1 MSRFT
6 KQITSYW
13 QQFRTVVRNE
23 YGSIFTDAGV
33 ILVLVLA
40 LLIYSTLYSL
50 AYGTQVLRNVPIGVI
65 DMSNTST
72 SRQLINTFNAGP
84 NVYVAYEPGDMDEA
98 KHLFYDREIYGVV
111 YIPSDYEE
119 KLLGGQQAVVSL
131 YVDASYFL
139 MYRQAFQELV
149 SGIGTTGAMVE
160 FQRLIAKG
168 ANIPQATATTQP
180 VIYQSHNLF
189 NPYLGYGSFVM
200 PAIIMVI
207 IQQTMLIGIGMIG
220 GTWSEFGLYKKLI
233 PPGRRRMSTLP
244 VVAGKA
250 FVWGYKNQMCQKRK

>member
-84 NVYVAYEPGDMDEA
+84 NVYVAYEPLLILCWEESHQFIA
-98 KHLFYDREIYGVV
+98 LHVFSLLTPQHFRL
-111 YIPSDYEE
+111 PSSVFS
-119 KLLGGQQAVVSL
+119 LLL
-131 YVDASYFL
+131 
-139 MYRQAFQELV
+139 
-149 SGIGTTGAMVE
+149 
-160 FQRLIAKG
+160 
-168 ANIPQATATTQP
+168 
-180 VIYQSHNLF
+180 
-189 NPYLGYGSFVM
+189 
-200 PAIIMVI
+200 
-207 IQQTMLIGIGMIG
+207 
-220 GTWSEFGLYKKLI
+220 
-233 PPGRRRMSTLP
+233 
-244 VVAGKA
+244 
-250 FVWGYKNQMCQKRK
+250 

>member
-98 KHLFYDREIYGVV
+98 KHLFYAAWFTSPPITRKNCSADSR
-111 YIPSDYEE
+111 
-119 KLLGGQQAVVSL
+119 
-131 YVDASYFL
+131 
-139 MYRQAFQELV
+139 R
-149 SGIGTTGAMVE
+149 
-160 FQRLIAKG
+160 
-168 ANIPQATATTQP
+168 
-180 VIYQSHNLF
+180 
-189 NPYLGYGSFVM
+189 SFRSMSM
-200 PAIIMVI
+200 PAI
-207 IQQTMLIGIGMIG
+207 
-220 GTWSEFGLYKKLI
+220 F
-233 PPGRRRMSTLP
+233 
-244 VVAGKA
+244 
-250 FVWGYKNQMCQKRK
+250 

>member
-84 NVYVAYEPGDMDEA
+84 NVYVAYIIGKTKCD
-98 KHLFYDREIYGVV
+98 
-111 YIPSDYEE
+111 
-119 KLLGGQQAVVSL
+119 
-131 YVDASYFL
+131 
-139 MYRQAFQELV
+139 
-149 SGIGTTGAMVE
+149 GI
-160 FQRLIAKG
+160 Q
-168 ANIPQATATTQP
+168 
-180 VIYQSHNLF
+180 
-189 NPYLGYGSFVM
+189 
-200 PAIIMVI
+200 
-207 IQQTMLIGIGMIG
+207 
-220 GTWSEFGLYKKLI
+220 
-233 PPGRRRMSTLP
+233 
-244 VVAGKA
+244 
-250 FVWGYKNQMCQKRK
+250 NQMRLFGGRVSPKRKATKISHTHTKKHRSNGF

>member
-111 YIPSDYEE
+111 VRLPFSGTPTTLKMTRSINSDIRNIMT
-119 KLLGGQQAVVSL
+119 V
-131 YVDASYFL
+131 
-139 MYRQAFQELV
+139 
-149 SGIGTTGAMVE
+149 IG
-160 FQRLIAKG
+160 RIL
-168 ANIPQATATTQP
+168 
-180 VIYQSHNLF
+180 
-189 NPYLGYGSFVM
+189 
-200 PAIIMVI
+200 PA
-207 IQQTMLIGIGMIG
+207 
-220 GTWSEFGLYKKLI
+220 
-233 PPGRRRMSTLP
+233 
-244 VVAGKA
+244 
-250 FVWGYKNQMCQKRK
+250 

>member
-98 KHLFYDREIYGVV
+98 KHLFYDREIYGAWFTSPP
-111 YIPSDYEE
+111 ITRKNCSAD
-119 KLLGGQQAVVSL
+119 S
-131 YVDASYFL
+131 
-139 MYRQAFQELV
+139 R
-149 SGIGTTGAMVE
+149 
-160 FQRLIAKG
+160 R
-168 ANIPQATATTQP
+168 
-180 VIYQSHNLF
+180 
-189 NPYLGYGSFVM
+189 SFRSMSM
-200 PAIIMVI
+200 PAI
-207 IQQTMLIGIGMIG
+207 
-220 GTWSEFGLYKKLI
+220 F
-233 PPGRRRMSTLP
+233 
-244 VVAGKA
+244 
-250 FVWGYKNQMCQKRK
+250 